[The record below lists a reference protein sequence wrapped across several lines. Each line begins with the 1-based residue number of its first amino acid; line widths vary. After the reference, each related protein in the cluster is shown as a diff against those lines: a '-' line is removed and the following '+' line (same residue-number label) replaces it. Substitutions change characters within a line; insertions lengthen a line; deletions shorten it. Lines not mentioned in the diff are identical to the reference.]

1 MPVFRALL
9 NGRASLT
16 DMTSLFDSVPLSRG
30 PALVNRFMLSPLTNH
45 QSNTDGT
52 LSDGEHKWLEM
63 RANGGF
69 GLVMTCASHV
79 QKVGQGFPGQ
89 LGCFGDQHIAG
100 LTRIADTI
108 RASGKVSYVQLH
120 HAGNRSPKDLIGEAP
135 VCPSDDAETG
145 ARALTHAEVEQLIAD
160 FVAAAVRCDKA
171 GFDGVEL
178 HGAHGYII
186 CQFLSSDINKR
197 TDEFGGSLEN
207 RARVL
212 MRIVDGV
219 REQCRPDLQLAVRL
233 SPERFGLLVD
243 EIREVSSWLVA
254 SGKVDLI
261 DMSLWDVFK
270 EAHEPEHAGKQLLEL
285 FTSIP
290 RGNVKLAVAGK
301 IATPQDAQKVIDLGA
316 DIAALGRGAI
326 LHHDFPNKTKADPH
340 FTPRTLPVAA
350 EVLRSEGLSEPFVN
364 YMKVW
369 TGFVSE

>member
-1 MPVFRALL
+1 MA
-9 NGRASLT
+9 
-16 DMTSLFDSVPLSRG
+16 SLFDSVPLSRG
-30 PALVNRFMLSPLTNH
+30 PALPNRFMLSPLTNH
-45 QSNTDGT
+45 QSNVDGT
-52 LSDGEHKWLEM
+52 LSDGEHHWLEM
-63 RANGGF
+63 RATGGF

-79 QKVGQGFPGQ
+79 QRVGQGFPGQ
-89 LGCFGDQHIAG
+89 LGCFGDQHLAG

-108 RASGKVSYVQLH
+108 RAAGKVSYVQLH

-178 HGAHGYII
+178 HGAHGYIL
-186 CQFLSSDINKR
+186 CQFLSPEINKR

-233 SPERFGLLVD
+233 SPERFGMKVD
-243 EIREVSSWLVA
+243 EIREVFSWLVA
-254 SGKVDLI
+254 SNKVDLI

-290 RGNVKLAVAGK
+290 RGAVKLAVAGK
-301 IATPQDAQKVIDLGA
+301 IATAQDAQKVIDLGA
-316 DIAALGRGAI
+316 DIATIGRGAI
-326 LHHDFPNKTKADPH
+326 LHHDFPNKTKADPN
-340 FTPRTLPVAA
+340 FTPRSLPVAA

-369 TGFVSE
+369 AGFVSE

>member
-1 MPVFRALL
+1 
-9 NGRASLT
+9 
-16 DMTSLFDSVPLSRG
+16 MTSLFDSVPLSRG
-30 PALVNRFMLSPLTNH
+30 PALINRFMLSPLTNH
-45 QSNTDGT
+45 QSNADGT

-108 RASGKVSYVQLH
+108 REAGKVSYVQLH
-120 HAGNRSPKDLIGEAP
+120 HAGNRSPKELIGEAP

-145 ARALTHAEVEQLIAD
+145 ARELTHAEVEQLITD
-160 FVAAAVRCDKA
+160 FVAAAVRCDIA
-171 GFDGVEL
+171 GFDGVEI

-233 SPERFGLLVD
+233 SPERFGMLVD
-243 EIREVSSWLVA
+243 EIREVFSWLVA

-270 EAHEPEHAGKQLLEL
+270 EAHEPEHAGKQLLDL

-326 LHHDFPNKTKADPH
+326 LHHDYPNKTKADPN

-364 YMKVW
+364 YMKMW

>member
-1 MPVFRALL
+1 MA
-9 NGRASLT
+9 
-16 DMTSLFDSVPLSRG
+16 SLFDPVLLARG
-30 PALVNRFMLSPLTNH
+30 PALPNRFMLSPLTNH
-45 QSNTDGT
+45 QSNADGT

-63 RANGGF
+63 RAIGGF

-79 QKVGQGFPGQ
+79 QQVGQGFPGQ
-89 LGCFGDQHIAG
+89 LGCFGDQHLAG
-100 LTRIADTI
+100 LKRIADTI
-108 RASGKVSYVQLH
+108 RAAGKVSYVQLH
-120 HAGNRSPKDLIGEAP
+120 HAGNRSPKELIGEAP
-135 VCPSDDAETG
+135 VCPSNDAETG
-145 ARALTHAEVEQLIAD
+145 ARELTHAEVEQLIAD
-160 FVAAAVRCDKA
+160 FIAAAVRCDKT

-233 SPERFGLLVD
+233 SPERFGMLVD
-243 EIREVSSWLVA
+243 EIREVFAWLVA
-254 SGKVDLI
+254 SNKVDLI

-270 EAHEPEHAGKQLLEL
+270 EAHEPEHAGKQLLDL

-326 LHHDFPNKTKADPH
+326 LHHDFPNKTKADPL

-350 EVLRSEGLSEPFVN
+350 EVLGSEGLSEPFVN

>member
-1 MPVFRALL
+1 M
-9 NGRASLT
+9 NT
-16 DMTSLFDSVPLSRG
+16 LFDSVVMMHGKPM
-30 PALVNRFMLSPLTNH
+30 PNRFMLSPLTNQ
-45 QSNTDGT
+45 QSHADGT
-52 LSDGEHKWLEM
+52 LSDDEFTWLTM
-63 RANGGF
+63 RAQGGF
-69 GLVMTCASHV
+69 GLTMTCASHV
-79 QKVGQGFPGQ
+79 QRIGQGFPGQ
-89 LGCFGDQHIAG
+89 LGCYADIHSEG
-100 LTRIADTI
+100 LKRIADAI
-108 RASGKVSYVQLH
+108 RATVNLSYVQLH

-135 VCPSDDAETG
+135 VCPSDDDATS

-186 CQFLSSDINKR
+186 CQFLSSEINKR

-207 RARVL
+207 RARLL
-212 MRIVDGV
+212 MRIVEGV
-219 REQCRPDLQLAVRL
+219 RRQCRPDLQLAVRL
-233 SPERFGLLVD
+233 SPERFGMKVN
-243 EIREVSSWLVA
+243 EIREVFSWLVA
-254 SGKVDLI
+254 SNKVDLI

-270 EAHEPEHAGKQLLEL
+270 EAHEPEHVGKQLLEL

-290 RGNVKLAVAGK
+290 RGAVKLAVAGK

-316 DIAALGRGAI
+316 DIAALGRAAI
-326 LHHDFPNKTKADPH
+326 LHHDFPHKTKADPN

-364 YMKVW
+364 YMKMW